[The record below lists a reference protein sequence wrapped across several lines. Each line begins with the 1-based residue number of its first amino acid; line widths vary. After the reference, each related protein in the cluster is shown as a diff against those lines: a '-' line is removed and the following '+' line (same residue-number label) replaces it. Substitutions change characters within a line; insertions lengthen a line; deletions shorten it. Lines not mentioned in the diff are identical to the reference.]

1 MTHRPDFNVPA
12 NDTASSPRAAD
23 IVVIGGGPV
32 GLWTAIQAK
41 KRAPDLH
48 VRVYERYSEYQR
60 SHILRLENFSMNVY
74 AKKTGDADEQQ
85 FLREVLGE
93 KLANSFKAAAGTGT
107 VFIRT
112 NDLEHALKQHA
123 RALGIETVLRRI
135 DTPEDAMRENPQ
147 CKTFIAADG
156 AHSKMR
162 TALLGD
168 DAVTDYPMQYVVEV
182 KYQAEGRAGTLD
194 FLSDQYKANKLLSN
208 MVFEY
213 VGREKEG
220 KTPVTLRFFVDGD
233 TYGAIPQAGFKD
245 PLAVNDAR
253 LPAPLRQDI
262 KTYMNVRADKA
273 GEVYAAGSAKL
284 SKLTLSVYSAKKF
297 AVTREGRGW
306 FIVGDAAMGV
316 PYFRALNA
324 GLIMGSQLAAIVTRS
339 YASPSVKAAAFNLLR
354 PLDKAW
360 EFTGAH
366 GKNMALK
373 AYDAFRGASAS
384 VPWEMVKWDDAEI
397 ARFKS
402 APHPAFDA
410 PKPAPA
416 ADNNMRAPSP
426 APRKPF

>member
-1 MTHRPDFNVPA
+1 MNIMTHRQDQTDSPA
-12 NDTASSPRAAD
+12 SPAAPAAD
-23 IVVIGGGPV
+23 VVIIGGGPV
-32 GLWTAIQAK
+32 GLWTAVQIK
-41 KRAPDLH
+41 KRRPDAH
-48 VRVYERYSEYQR
+48 VRVYERYDEYQR

-74 AKKTGDADEQQ
+74 AKKSGDEAEAQ

-93 KLANSFKAAAGTGT
+93 KLANSFKAAAGAGT
-107 VFIRT
+107 VFVRT
-112 NDLEHALKQHA
+112 NDLEHALKEHA

-135 DTPEDAMRENPQ
+135 DTPEQAMAENPA

-162 TALLGD
+162 VALLGEN
-168 DAVTDYPMQYVVEV
+168 AVTDYPMQYVVEI

-213 VGREKEG
+213 VGREKDG
-220 KTPVTLRFFVDGD
+220 KTPVTLRFFVDAD

-245 PLAVNDAR
+245 PLAVNDPR
-253 LPAPLRQDI
+253 LPENLRQDI
-262 KTYMNVRADKA
+262 KTYMNVRAEKA
-273 GEVYAAGSAKL
+273 GEVYAEGSAKL

-297 AVTREGRGW
+297 AVVKEGRGW
-306 FIVGDAAMGV
+306 YIVGDAAMGV

-324 GLIMGSQLAAIVTRS
+324 GLIMGSQLAGIITRK
-339 YASPSVKAAAFNLLR
+339 YASPAVKAAAFNLLR

-373 AYDAFRGASAS
+373 VYDAFRGASAN
-384 VPWEMVKWDDAEI
+384 VPWEMVKWDEADVQ
-397 ARFKS
+397 RFKS

-410 PKPAPA
+410 PPISDKAAKPPAP
-416 ADNNMRAPSP
+416 P
-426 APRKPF
+426 APKP

>member
-1 MTHRPDFNVPA
+1 MTL
-12 NDTASSPRAAD
+12 SPRPETAEIQKPQMDAD
-23 IVVIGGGPV
+23 VVIIGGGPV
-32 GLWTAIQAK
+32 GLWTALQVK
-41 KRAPDLH
+41 KRAPQLH

-74 AKKTGDADEQQ
+74 AKKSGDEAEAQ

-107 VFIRT
+107 VFVRT
-112 NDLEHALKQHA
+112 NDLEHALKEHA

-135 DTPEDAMRENPQ
+135 DSPEEAVRDNPR

-162 TALLGD
+162 TALLGE

-182 KYQAEGRAGTLD
+182 KYQAEGRAETLD
-194 FLSDQYKANKLLSN
+194 FLGDQYKANKLLSN

-220 KTPVTLRFFVDGD
+220 KTPVTLRFFVDAD

-245 PLAVNDAR
+245 PLTVGDAR
-253 LPAPLRQDI
+253 LPANLRQDI
-262 KTYMNVRADKA
+262 KTYMNIRAEKA

-297 AVTREGRGW
+297 AVAKEGRGW

-324 GLIMGSQLAAIVTRS
+324 GLIMGSQLATIVTRK

-373 AYDAFRGASAS
+373 AYDAFRGASAG
-384 VPWEMVKWDDAEI
+384 VPWEMVKWDDADV
-397 ARFKS
+397 ARFKT
-402 APHPAFDA
+402 APHPAFDTPA
-410 PKPAPA
+410 APAP
-416 ADNNMRAPSP
+416 APSP
-426 APRKPF
+426 AATPRQPPKP

>member
-1 MTHRPDFNVPA
+1 MTAGSLPDTPA
-12 NDTASSPRAAD
+12 EEPQKLQTSAD
-23 IVVIGGGPV
+23 VVIVGGGPV
-32 GLWTAIQAK
+32 GLWTAIQVK
-41 KRAPDLH
+41 KRAPGTH
-48 VRVYERYSEYQR
+48 VRIYERYGEYQR

-74 AKKTGDADEQQ
+74 AKKTGDEAEAQ

-112 NDLEHALKQHA
+112 NDLERALKEQA
-123 RALGIETVLRRI
+123 KMLGIETVLRRI
-135 DTPEDAMRENPQ
+135 DTPEQAMAENPQ

-156 AHSKMR
+156 AHSGMR
-162 TALLGD
+162 RALLGEES
-168 DAVTDYPMQYVVEV
+168 VTDYPMQYVTEV

-220 KTPVTLRFFVDGD
+220 KTPVTLRFFVDAD
-233 TYGAIPQAGFKD
+233 TYAAIPEAGFKN
-245 PLAVNDAR
+245 PLGVADTR
-253 LPAPLRQDI
+253 LPEALRQDI
-262 KTYMNVRADKA
+262 KTYMNVRAEKA

-284 SKLTLSVYSAKKF
+284 SKLTLSVYAAKKF
-297 AVTREGRGW
+297 AVVKQGRGW
-306 FIVGDAAMGV
+306 FMVGDAAMGV

-324 GLIMGSQLAAIVTRS
+324 GLIMGSQLATIVTRS
-339 YASPSVKAAAFNLLR
+339 YAAPSVKAAAFNALR

-366 GKNMALK
+366 GKNLALK
-373 AYDAFRGASAS
+373 AYDAFRGASAA
-384 VPWEMVKWDDAEI
+384 VPWEMVKWDDADV

-402 APHPAFDA
+402 APHPAFDVA
-410 PKPAPA
+410 APA
-416 ADNNMRAPSP
+416 AKPANVPP
-426 APRKPF
+426 APRRD

>member
-1 MTHRPDFNVPA
+1 MTHRPEQADTPA
-12 NDTASSPRAAD
+12 EATASPKGKPAD
-23 IVVIGGGPV
+23 VVIIGGGPV
-32 GLWTAIQAK
+32 GLWTAVQVK
-41 KRAPDLH
+41 KRRPEAH
-48 VRVYERYSEYQR
+48 VRVYERYAEYQR

-74 AKKTGDADEQQ
+74 AKKNGDEAEAA
-85 FLREVLGE
+85 FLQEVLGE
-93 KLANSFKAAAGTGT
+93 KLANSFKAAAGAGT

-112 NDLEHALKQHA
+112 NDLEHALKEHA

-135 DTPEDAMRENPQ
+135 DTPQQAMDENPS

-162 TALLGD
+162 TALLGEE
-168 DAVTDYPMQYVVEV
+168 AVTDYPMQYVVEI

-194 FLSDQYKANKLLSN
+194 FLGDQYKANKLLSN

-220 KTPVTLRFFVDGD
+220 KTPVTLRFFVDAD
-233 TYGAIPQAGFKD
+233 TYGGIPQAGFKD

-253 LPAPLRQDI
+253 LPAALRQDI
-262 KTYMNVRADKA
+262 KTYMNIRAEKA
-273 GEVYAAGSAKL
+273 GEVYAQGSAKL

-297 AVTREGRGW
+297 AVVKEGRGW

-324 GLIMGSQLAAIVTRS
+324 GLIMGSQLAGIVTRK
-339 YASPSVKAAAFNLLR
+339 YAAPSVKAAAFNLLR

-366 GKNMALK
+366 GKNMALR
-373 AYDAFRGASAS
+373 AYDAFRAASAG

-402 APHPAFDA
+402 AAHPAFDA
-410 PKPAPA
+410 ASDTPSATKPAAPKP
-416 ADNNMRAPSP
+416 
-426 APRKPF
+426 PRP

>member
-1 MTHRPDFNVPA
+1 MTHRQDPTDKPA
-12 NDTASSPRAAD
+12 ETTAALAQRPAD
-23 IVVIGGGPV
+23 IVIIGGGPV
-32 GLWTAIQAK
+32 GLWTAVQIK
-41 KRAPDLH
+41 KRRPDAH
-48 VRVYERYSEYQR
+48 VRVYERYSAYQR

-74 AKKTGDADEQQ
+74 AKKSGDDAEAQ

-112 NDLEHALKQHA
+112 NDLEHALKEHA
-123 RALGIETVLRRI
+123 RTLGIETVLRRI
-135 DTPEDAMRENPQ
+135 DSPQQAMDENPA

-162 TALLGD
+162 MALLGE
-168 DAVTDYPMQYVVEV
+168 DAVTDYPMQYVVEI

-194 FLSDQYKANKLLSN
+194 FLSDQYKTNKLLSN

-220 KTPVTLRFFVDGD
+220 KTPVTLRFFVDAD

-253 LPAPLRQDI
+253 LPETLRQDI
-262 KTYMNVRADKA
+262 KTYMNVRAEKA

-284 SKLTLSVYSAKKF
+284 SKLTLSVYAAKKF
-297 AVTREGRGW
+297 AVVKEGRGW
-306 FIVGDAAMGV
+306 YIVGDAAMGV

-324 GLIMGSQLAAIVTRS
+324 GLIMGSQLAGIVTRK
-339 YASPSVKAAAFNLLR
+339 YAAPAVKAAAFNLVR

-366 GKNMALK
+366 GKNMALRV
-373 AYDAFRGASAS
+373 YDAFRGASAG
-384 VPWEMVKWDDAEI
+384 VPWEMVKWDEA
-397 ARFKS
+397 AVQRFKS
-402 APHPAFDA
+402 APHPAFETMPNTA
-410 PKPAPA
+410 AKPAVPKPPA
-416 ADNNMRAPSP
+416 A
-426 APRKPF
+426 